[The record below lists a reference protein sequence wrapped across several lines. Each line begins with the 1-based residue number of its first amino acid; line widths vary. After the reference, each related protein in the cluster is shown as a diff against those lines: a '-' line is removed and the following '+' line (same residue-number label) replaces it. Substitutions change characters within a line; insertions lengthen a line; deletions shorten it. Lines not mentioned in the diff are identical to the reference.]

1 MSRLDNLLASIVED
15 ARHPKAAVH
24 RELERTGKK
33 AVGCMLEFCPE
44 ELIYAAGML
53 PVGLWGGGVELS
65 LAKRYFPAFFCA
77 PIQQTLELALQ
88 GTYDGLLSAVMVPIL
103 CDTLK
108 SAGQNWRT
116 AVPHIPMIPVT
127 YPQNRHL
134 PSGQAFLRRELED
147 AAQKL
152 ACISGGSITPQA
164 LDSAIALYNRYR
176 EEMGRFSEEAAHH
189 TDIITPTVRH
199 SVFQA
204 GFFRDK
210 GDYLET
216 IRELTAQLKQ
226 IPQVQARH
234 PVALTGIALG
244 IFPILESME
253 RSGLTVTADTLAQEY
268 GQVSFPVPD
277 GGDGLSRLAGWWS
290 QVRSSSLA
298 VDLRRE
304 RASQLIQLVRE
315 GRAQGIIIAAP
326 AFCDPEEYD
335 YPILH
340 SALEEAGIPH
350 IYLEWNDFTAA
361 EQAAARLQA
370 FAELL
375 P

>member
-1 MSRLDNLLASIVED
+1 MTRLDDILTAIVED
-15 ARHPKAAVH
+15 AANPGAAVR
-24 RELERTGKK
+24 RELDRTGKK

-44 ELIYAAGML
+44 ELICAAGML
-53 PVGLWGGGVELS
+53 PVGLWGGAVELS
-65 LAKRYFPAFFCA
+65 LVKQYFPPFFCA
-77 PIQQTLELALQ
+77 PVQQTLELALQ
-88 GTYDGLLSAVMVPIL
+88 GAYDGLLSAVMVPIL

-108 SAGQNWRT
+108 SAGQNWRV

-147 AAQKL
+147 AMAKL
-152 ACISGGSITPQA
+152 ERIAGRGISPQA

-176 EEMGRFSEEAAHH
+176 EAMGEFSAQAARHA
-189 TDIITPTVRH
+189 DVITPAGRH

-204 GFFRDK
+204 GFYRDK
-210 GDYLET
+210 WDYLET
-216 IRELTAQLKQ
+216 VRELTALLKQ
-226 IPQVQARH
+226 LPPAEGRH
-234 PVALTGIALG
+234 PVALTGIALST
-244 IFPILESME
+244 PRILEAME
-253 RSGLTVTADTLAQEY
+253 RSGLTVAGDTLAQEY
-268 GQVSFPVPD
+268 GQTAFPVPD
-277 GGDGLSRLAGWWS
+277 GGDGLTRLAAWWS
-290 QVRSSSLA
+290 QMRHSSLA
-298 VDLRRE
+298 VDLEQE
-304 RASQLIQLVRE
+304 RADHLIRLVQA

-340 SALEEAGIPH
+340 SALEAAGVPH
-350 IYLEWNDFTAA
+350 IRLELNDSAAA